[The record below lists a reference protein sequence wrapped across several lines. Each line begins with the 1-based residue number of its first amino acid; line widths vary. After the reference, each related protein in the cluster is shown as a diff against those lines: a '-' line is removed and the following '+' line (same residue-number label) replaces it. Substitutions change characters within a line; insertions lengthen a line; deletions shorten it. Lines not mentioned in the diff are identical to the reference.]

1 MMKRINWSQPPEDPD
16 GLSFSDLKRMYKI
29 VFGMLMECRRIR
41 GAEKSTLRASRKAE
55 LELREEKKVLTG
67 KVALISKKAA
77 AAKSF
82 RETSGWSAGAIGFV
96 TLLWAAF
103 GHYGY
108 PGPQWFWEHEVVYG
122 AVCWFATTIFAWAAK
137 HYYGAD

>member
-1 MMKRINWSQPPEDPD
+1 MNRINWSQPPEDPN
-16 GLSFSDLKRMYKI
+16 GLSFADLKKMYGI
-29 VFGMLMECRRIR
+29 VYRKLQECKRIR

-55 LELREEKKVLTG
+55 LELREEKKVLTS

-82 RETSGWSAGAIGFV
+82 RETSGWSAGAISCV

-108 PGPQWFWEHEVVYG
+108 PGPTWFWEHEIVYG
-122 AVCWFATTIFAWAAK
+122 AICWVATTIFAWAAK
-137 HYYGAD
+137 LYYGAE